1 MSTLKRL
8 SPAGIP
14 RALEKAE
21 RYRLLNDPGDAES
34 ICLDILEVDPGHQ
47 RALVSLLL
55 SRTDQFPRARDGA
68 GVASARE
75 VLPRLQSEYERA
87 YYNGIICERWAKAL
101 RTRGVPGSGATAYQ
115 WLQEAM
121 EHYEQA
127 EKVRPAGNDDALLR
141 WNACARTIARHPDLK
156 PAVEERAET
165 MLE

>member
-1 MSTLKRL
+1 
-8 SPAGIP
+8 
-14 RALEKAE
+14 
-21 RYRLLNDPGDAES
+21 
-34 ICLDILEVDPGHQ
+34 
-47 RALVSLLL
+47 
-55 SRTDQFPRARDGA
+55 DGA

-121 EHYEQA
+121 EHYEEA

-156 PAVEERAET
+156 PAVEERADT
-165 MLE
+165 MLEERRAAVIASRRIIVCRSRSGRRSPAHAERLPDGAGRARN